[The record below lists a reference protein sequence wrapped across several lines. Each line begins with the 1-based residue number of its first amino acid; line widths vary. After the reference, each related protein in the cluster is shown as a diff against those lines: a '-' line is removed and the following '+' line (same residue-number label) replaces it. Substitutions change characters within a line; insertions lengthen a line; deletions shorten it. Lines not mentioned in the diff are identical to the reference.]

1 MIDYFYCFKLPVY
14 ATSPKAGVISF
25 KKRVYVEDMIGCFFP
40 GYWHILLMIIETDL
54 KQLRRGV
61 SQHDLVAQQL
71 GQRLEL
77 PHRPDTFVLA
87 PRAERVA

>member
-25 KKRVYVEDMIGCFFP
+25 KKRVYVEDHDRMLFP
-40 GYWHILLMIIETDL
+40 RLLAHFMMIIETDL